1 MNHQVNS
8 LDLLSISFLFL
19 GAITITILL
28 LQIGNTNYFL
38 YAQGVGN
45 SSYSIKPKCIG
56 GTPVDTNIPSANASP
71 QFFSKDVN
79 SANGTTE
86 LVQEKNVNSTMNDK
100 IANMSTGS
108 GEFIGSSKAIK
119 PQFNLI
125 PQNKEPVRLIP
136 NLTAFEEAKNQV
148 NSACPPN
155 ELIGKLGN
163 KNIVEPTIIPHKN

>member
-1 MNHQVNS
+1 MTCFLSHFYF
-8 LDLLSISFLFL
+8 LEPLRLLFYCC
-19 GAITITILL
+19 
-28 LQIGNTNYFL
+28 QIGNTNYFL
-38 YAQGVGN
+38 YAQGIGN

-56 GTPVDTNIPSANASP
+56 GIPIDTNIPSANASP

-79 SANGTTE
+79 SANGTTA